1 MSIELVMPSNHLLSV
16 VNWALCTVRR
26 IAMCHQA
33 RDCLGKWADL
43 LCGPQAWQPLFPRKQ
58 RPIQILQHI
67 HVCFSVVVKFLTS
80 TCATGGASGFAQFS
94 YQYSYWLIGKDPDV
108 GKDWRQKKRVTEDE
122 MVEWHY
128 WFNGHE
134 LGQTL
139 RDGEGE
145 GGLEC
150 CSPCC
155 REELDMTW
163 WLNNNITLLGK

>member
-16 VNWALCTVRR
+16 VNWALYCAQNCNVSPGQRLPWQVRR
-26 IAMCHQA
+26 PLVWTTGLTATVPPKAEAHPDIATYPCLFFCCGEVSDKHMCHG
-33 RDCLGKWADL
+33 RSIWFC
-43 LCGPQAWQPLFPRKQ
+43 
-58 RPIQILQHI
+58 
-67 HVCFSVVVKFLTS
+67 SV
-80 TCATGGASGFAQFS
+80 S

-108 GKDWRQKKRVTEDE
+108 GKDWRQKEKRVTEDE

-128 WFNGHE
+128 WFSGHE

-163 WLNNNITLLGK
+163 WLNNKTTVLGK